1 MTVMESVVT
10 GESLNLKGMI
20 LPVKLG
26 GLLAGLSFTACWIG
40 LFLQHDDDFGSFDL
54 MPNKEKVKLM

>member
-20 LPVKLG
+20 LPVKSG
-26 GLLAGLSFTACWIG
+26 GLLAGLSFTAYWIG
-40 LFLQHDDDFGSFDL
+40 LFLDDDDFGSFDL

>member
-26 GLLAGLSFTACWIG
+26 GLLAGLSFTACWIS
-40 LFLQHDDDFGSFDL
+40 LVLDDVDVVAFDL
-54 MPNKEKVKLM
+54 TPNKEKVK

>member
-1 MTVMESVVT
+1 
-10 GESLNLKGMI
+10 MI

-26 GLLAGLSFTACWIG
+26 GLSAGLSFTACWIG
-40 LFLQHDDDFGSFDL
+40 LVLNNDDFGAFNL

>member
-40 LFLQHDDDFGSFDL
+40 LFLDNDDFGSFDL

>member
-10 GESLNLKGMI
+10 GKSLNLKGMI

-26 GLLAGLSFTACWIG
+26 GLLAGLSFTACWIS
-40 LFLQHDDDFGSFDL
+40 LFFNNDDFGSFDL

>member
-1 MTVMESVVT
+1 
-10 GESLNLKGMI
+10 MI

-40 LFLQHDDDFGSFDL
+40 LVLDDDDFVAFDL

>member
-20 LPVKLG
+20 LPVKSG

-40 LFLQHDDDFGSFDL
+40 LFLDDDDFGSFHL